1 MKEGKFMSD
10 SKKYVCHNCNG
21 LIDYGTRFCPYCGT
35 AVNVLDNTDNIVLNN
50 NVTMN
55 YKKERFF
62 EKYFSTKGRLN
73 RKTAILRSLSI
84 SIVMCI
90 VAFMLSALGL
100 EMLMEG
106 DFEGYAMI
114 NALILALSLLV
125 LYSGITINIRRSHD
139 LNKSG
144 FYVLKGILII
154 PAFKLLFTK
163 GTTGPNKYGPDPLV
177 RK

>member
-1 MKEGKFMSD
+1 MNENQ
-10 SKKYVCHNCNG
+10 KYVCPKCNG
-21 LIDYGTRFCPYCGT
+21 LVDCGTRFCPKCGT
-35 AVNVLDNTDNIVLNN
+35 PLNFPENANNIVLNN
-50 NVTMN
+50 NEVSN
-55 YKKERFF
+55 YKKETLF

-73 RKTAILRSLSI
+73 RKKAILRSLSI

-90 VAFMLSALGL
+90 VAFMLSALGF
-100 EMLMEG
+100 EMLMDG

-163 GTTGPNKYGPDPLV
+163 GTTGPNKYGPDPLAG
-177 RK
+177 K

>member
-1 MKEGKFMSD
+1 MSD

-73 RKTAILRSLSI
+73 RKTAILRSL
-84 SIVMCI
+84 
-90 VAFMLSALGL
+90 
-100 EMLMEG
+100 
-106 DFEGYAMI
+106 
-114 NALILALSLLV
+114 
-125 LYSGITINIRRSHD
+125 RRSHD